1 MATSVMWQN
10 HEKCLKMLL
19 AQNFQKF
26 YLQPSTKIFEQIEKF
41 QCLKLSTNQGLS
53 TGTGT
58 GEGGEEY

>member
-1 MATSVMWQN
+1 
-10 HEKCLKMLL
+10 MLL

-41 QCLKLSTNQGLS
+41 QCLKLSTNQGLF